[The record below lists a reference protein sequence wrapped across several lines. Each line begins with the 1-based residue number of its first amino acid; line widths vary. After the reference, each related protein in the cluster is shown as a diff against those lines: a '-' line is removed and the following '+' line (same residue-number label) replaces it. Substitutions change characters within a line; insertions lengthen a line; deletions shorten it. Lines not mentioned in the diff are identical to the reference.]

1 MAVALEEVYDAFGFG
16 EVSPEAIHDFLSFA
30 YHHWTAPS
38 PRYVLLL
45 GEATSD
51 PKEFI
56 AGRPRKDLLPTA
68 LARTSYLWTA
78 SDPALASV
86 NGEDL
91 LPDLAIGRLTANSLD
106 EAQAA
111 VQKILDFENAGLTL
125 DGKAV
130 LVADKPD
137 PDAGDFEANVNDI
150 ASLLSERPTQKLFR
164 TQLVADPKAAVLDA
178 FNTAPALV
186 SYVGH
191 GDQGNWSSILSFN
204 DVPRLSPQAQ
214 LPLVLTMTCSNGNF
228 LHPASNSLAEVLT
241 LTPEQGRHRRLLPLR
256 PLPRHRRSPL
266 PPRPRHQLETGTH
279 HRLGDLVLAAQAE
292 YTQTGAFPE
301 LLAIYHLFGDP
312 ALKIR

>member
-111 VQKILDFENAGLTL
+111 VQKILDFEHAGLTL

-137 PDAGDFEANVNDI
+137 PAAGDFEANVNDI
-150 ASLLSERPTQKLFR
+150 ASLLSGRPTQKLFR
-164 TQLVADPKAAVLDA
+164 T
-178 FNTAPALV
+178 
-186 SYVGH
+186 
-191 GDQGNWSSILSFN
+191 SSSPT
-204 DVPRLSPQAQ
+204 PRPPS
-214 LPLVLTMTCSNGNF
+214 S
-228 LHPASNSLAEVLT
+228 
-241 LTPEQGRHRRLLPLR
+241 TPSI
-256 PLPRHRRSPL
+256 PLPRSSPTSATATRATG
-266 PPRPRHQLETGTH
+266 PPSSPSPTSPASAPRPSC
-279 HRLGDLVLAAQAE
+279 
-292 YTQTGAFPE
+292 PSSS
-301 LLAIYHLFGDP
+301 P
-312 ALKIR
+312 